1 MWYWYPDGRQISLW
15 DVVVFHVRLFIYAQ
29 GNERRKFA
37 LLQFNY
43 FAENFRRHEKSTK
56 MLELE
61 YLPRNNTAINDF
73 KIRIA
78 K

>member
-1 MWYWYPDGRQISLW
+1 MLKGTNVESL
-15 DVVVFHVRLFIYAQ
+15 LC
-29 GNERRKFA
+29 
-37 LLQFNY
+37 FNY
-43 FAENFRRHEKSTK
+43 FAEKFRRHEKSTK